1 MPGCSPGGGLSV
13 EAPLATLRRL
23 AQQRRPQEVCDLC
36 ATPLGPRH
44 RHLAEVGVR
53 RLLCVCDPCSIL
65 FSGQAEQRYRRVP
78 ERVRY
83 LAGFWLPDEL
93 WDGLGIPVNMAFF
106 FRSGERVAALY
117 PSPAGPTESLLE
129 LKAWAELESANPVL
143 RTLEPEVE
151 ALLVNRVGHA
161 RDHFLAPIDRCYELV
176 GLIRSGWRGLGGGTE
191 VWTSIREFFESL
203 RTESVTVEASG
214 A

>member
-1 MPGCSPGGGLSV
+1 MSV
-13 EAPLATLRRL
+13 GASLATLSRL
-23 AQQRRPQEVCDLC
+23 AQQRRPQEICDLC
-36 ATPLGPRH
+36 ATPLAPRH
-44 RHLAEVGVR
+44 RHLAEVGAR

-65 FSGQAEQRYRRVP
+65 FSGRAEQRYRRVP

-83 LAGFWLPDEL
+83 LDGFLLPDEL

-106 FRSGERVAALY
+106 FRSGERVAAVY

-129 LKAWAELESANPVL
+129 LDAWAELESTNPVL

-151 ALLVNRVGHA
+151 ALLVNRVGRA
-161 RDHFLAPIDRCYELV
+161 REHYLVPIDRCYELV
-176 GLIRSGWRGLGGGTE
+176 GLIRRGWRGLAGGTE
-191 VWTSIREFFESL
+191 VWRSIADFFEHL
-203 RTESVTVEASG
+203 RTESVSAEAGG